1 MKAQGALSLDGKYFV
16 FYSWESLGAL
26 GYYFAKKVKIFIF
39 MPLTLIHKD
48 IFFSQEAIYAFLKKL
63 MTLFESH
70 PERLST
76 ASVYGRGCSAT
87 NNLIFALGMFMKA
100 VPAVN

>member
-39 MPLTLIHKD
+39 MPLIHKD
-48 IFFSQEAIYAFLKKL
+48 IFFSQEAIHAFLKKL

-76 ASVYGRGCSAT
+76 ASVYGQGCSAT
-87 NNLIFALGMFMKA
+87 NNSIFALGMFMKA